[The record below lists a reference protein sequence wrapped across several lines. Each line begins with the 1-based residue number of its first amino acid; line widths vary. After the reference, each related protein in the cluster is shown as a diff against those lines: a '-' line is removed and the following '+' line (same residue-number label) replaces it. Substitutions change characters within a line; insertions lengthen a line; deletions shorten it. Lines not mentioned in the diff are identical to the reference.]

1 MASFKQHF
9 VQKRYPMTQI
19 DVDDGYIHKLA
30 GILKCKPQYDHK
42 LFRTGKDIIYTA
54 LEYAMA
60 DNHYETKLDEK
71 AAQID
76 ALNARIAQ
84 LENAIEDM
92 RQG

>member
-1 MASFKQHF
+1 
-9 VQKRYPMTQI
+9 MTQI
-19 DVDDGYIHKLA
+19 DVDDGYLRKLA
-30 GILKCKPQYDHK
+30 GILKLKPQYDHK
-42 LFRTGKDIIYTA
+42 LFRTGKDIIYTV